1 MVINGFEGSNM
12 EELAQLMFV
21 QIKTQVEN
29 PRMPESGTRSN
40 HSLTYQLSQVSVNA
54 RQFL

>member
-1 MVINGFEGSNM
+1 MVINGFEGSNI
-12 EELAQLMFV
+12 EELAQPMFV